1 MRFFNCV
8 ICSSPKLVDNARLKD
23 IRQTTGLKTAV
34 KGTAIICSS
43 ISQCIKTRLNAIFIL
58 TGINT
63 VYSYRRLFAGIYF
76 PQSQQK
82 ANYLG
87 SYWSSVIKMNVSKL
101 SKSLN
106 IKLSFIFWR
115 IGDIYNKFAKLYE
128 SLTIQFSPKF
138 FNIKLKI
145 HHDI

>member
-1 MRFFNCV
+1 MIFRIFVLKYFRHLNLYMQENHLVTKVLFEIKKLSFLIVKIIFYKRLSSNFHEFDCFHQYMRFFNCV

-87 SYWSSVIKMNVSKL
+87 SY
-101 SKSLN
+101 
-106 IKLSFIFWR
+106 
-115 IGDIYNKFAKLYE
+115 
-128 SLTIQFSPKF
+128 
-138 FNIKLKI
+138 
-145 HHDI
+145 